1 MTKITFLCETN
12 PGANRETGINPAYEN
27 GMDQYVYDFL
37 CSKGYDVTWIKISP
51 TDDGSALTDE
61 ILENTEVL
69 LWWGHIYHKNILDS
83 IAEKVVE
90 RVNRGM
96 GYFAMH
102 SGHHAKPFKRL
113 IGTTGNLSWREIGER
128 ERVWVTDFGHPITKG
143 IGDCFVIDREEM
155 YGEPFDIPNPDELVF
170 ISWFQGGEVM
180 RSGCVWKRG
189 RGKVFFFRPG
199 HETLP
204 TYKNES
210 VQKVLVNAIEYL
222 TPDEIVEPYGAPKI
236 PVPPEGDIKTW

>member
-1 MTKITFLCETN
+1 MTKITFLCEAN
-12 PGANRETGINPAYEN
+12 PGANRETGINPSYEN
-27 GMDQYVYDFL
+27 GMDTYVYEFL
-37 CSKGYDVTWIKISP
+37 CSKGYDVTWIKISAI
-51 TDDGSALTDE
+51 DDGSALTDE

-69 LWWGHIYHKNILDS
+69 LWWGHIYHNNILDS
-83 IAEKVVE
+83 VAERVVA

-96 GYFAMH
+96 GFFAMH

-128 ERVWVTDFGHPITKG
+128 ERLWVTDFGHPIAKG
-143 IGDCFVIDREEM
+143 VGDSFVIDHEEM

-204 TYKNES
+204 TYKNET
-210 VQKVLVNAIEYL
+210 VQKVIVNAIEYL
-222 TPDEIVEPYGAPKI
+222 TPDEIVAPYGAPKI